1 VPFWYDSADVDLRAP
16 AEAFASP
23 VMPGALE
30 AHRLVRSAAPLP
42 DRWRRGVEQIA
53 AVGGEW
59 WGWGPAAFDAP
70 RERAD
75 RRLLGRLSARRPVAR
90 RRTALTFSGG
100 VDSFHALLKGGVDV
114 DLLVTVH
121 GFDIGLDD
129 GDRMAAWERS
139 FREIAAELGIPAGV
153 VRTNVR
159 DHPTARL
166 ASWPR
171 AHGGALAGLGHALA
185 GVDRLAV
192 ASSYPRRLASPW
204 GSHWRID
211 PLWSSDRLEVLHV
224 GDEWWRAEKLAQ
236 VADHPLVHRYLR
248 VCWEHRSPAL
258 NCGRCEK
265 CVRTQL
271 VLETVGRLADMRV
284 FPAVASLR
292 ELVDEVPRL
301 ENPPIRQVYLDLAEK
316 LPADVA
322 AAVHRL
328 VERSSLA
335 P

>member
-1 VPFWYDSADVDLRAP
+1 
-16 AEAFASP
+16 
-23 VMPGALE
+23 M
-30 AHRLVRSAAPLP
+30 
-42 DRWRRGVEQIA
+42 
-53 AVGGEW
+53 
-59 WGWGPAAFDAP
+59 GWGPAAFDAP

-75 RRLLGRLSARRPVAR
+75 RRLLGRLTARRPASR

-100 VDSFHALLKGGVDV
+100 VDSFHAVLKSGIDV

-129 GDRMAAWERS
+129 SDRMAAWERS

-159 DHPTARL
+159 DHPTAQL

-236 VADHPLVHRYLR
+236 VADHPLVHRHLR
-248 VCWEHRSPAL
+248 VCWEHPVARVELRPV
-258 NCGRCEK
+258 RE
-265 CVRTQL
+265 VRTHP
-271 VLETVGRLADMRV
+271 TGARDRRAAGRHAGLPGRRAAARAGRRGAAPGE
-284 FPAVASLR
+284 PAHRPGSTSTL
-292 ELVDEVPRL
+292 PRS
-301 ENPPIRQVYLDLAEK
+301 
-316 LPADVA
+316 LPADLA

-328 VERSSLA
+328 IARSGLA
-335 P
+335 L

>member
-1 VPFWYDSADVDLRAP
+1 VPLWYASADVDLRAP
-16 AEAFASP
+16 AEAFASA

-30 AHRLVRSAAPLP
+30 EHRLLRSSAPLP
-42 DRWRRGVEQIA
+42 DRWRRGVEQVAKI
-53 AVGGEW
+53 GGEW
-59 WGWGPAAFDAP
+59 WGWGPAAFEAP

-75 RRLLGRLSARRPVAR
+75 RRLLGRLTARKPRGR
-90 RRTALTFSGG
+90 QRTALTFSGG
-100 VDSFHALLKGGVDV
+100 VDSFHALLLGGFDV

-121 GFDIGLDD
+121 GFDIRLDD
-129 GDRMAAWERS
+129 SDRMAAWERS
-139 FREIAAELGIPAGV
+139 FREVADEVGIPAGL

-159 DHPTARL
+159 DHPTAQL

-171 AHGGALAGLGHALA
+171 AHGGALAGLGHTLA

-204 GSHWRID
+204 GSHWRLD
-211 PLWSSDRLEVLHV
+211 PLWSSDRLEVVHV

-236 VADHPLVHRYLR
+236 VADHPLVQRYLR
-248 VCWEHRSPAL
+248 VCWEHLSPAL

-284 FPAVASLR
+284 FPAGPPLR
-292 ELVDEVPRL
+292 ELVDGVPLL
-301 ENPPIRQVYLDLAEK
+301 ESPPVVQVYLDLVEH

-328 VERSSLA
+328 IARSGLA
-335 P
+335 A